1 MRGFTCL
8 TSLYNSSTLIWRLL
22 AKNTC
27 AMSSRCAVDLSPCLR
42 KCSLKIVNRSDVCS
56 AGRVTWSS
64 CGGPRLECPGCAAP
78 LGCRALGH
86 RCSELRGCRL
96 LEQLPC
102 YGRQIHVIEWA
113 PSEFLYKDFDL
124 CAGRKTAVY
133 EDHMCFADPA
143 TAAAHVIADL
153 AQQLLFTHL
162 EAEVCCRLL
171 EFFQQRL
178 LRPTPPHQLVHR

>member
-1 MRGFTCL
+1 
-8 TSLYNSSTLIWRLL
+8 
-22 AKNTC
+22 
-27 AMSSRCAVDLSPCLR
+27 
-42 KCSLKIVNRSDVCS
+42 
-56 AGRVTWSS
+56 
-64 CGGPRLECPGCAAP
+64 
-78 LGCRALGH
+78 
-86 RCSELRGCRL
+86 
-96 LEQLPC
+96 
-102 YGRQIHVIEWA
+102 
-113 PSEFLYKDFDL
+113 FLYKDFDL

-178 LRPTPPHQLVHR
+178 LRPTPPHQLVHRLSHTDDSYQKRLGGEGSRCRSPPRRFADLDATLPTGMRK